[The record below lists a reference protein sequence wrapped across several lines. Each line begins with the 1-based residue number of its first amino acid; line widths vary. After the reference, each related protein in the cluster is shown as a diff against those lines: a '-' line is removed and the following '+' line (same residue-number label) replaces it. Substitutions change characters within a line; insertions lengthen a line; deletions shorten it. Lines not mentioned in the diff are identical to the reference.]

1 MYMHY
6 NASIMHNATINYI
19 RSTSLIKHLAY
30 NLIMVLIG
38 HLEYF
43 EMHAQNQIYKYNYI

>member
-1 MYMHY
+1 M
-6 NASIMHNATINYI
+6 NYI

-38 HLEYF
+38 HLEYYI
-43 EMHAQNQIYKYNYI
+43 EMHARNQIYKYN